1 MSVIYGWMIFYSAT
15 YISARVAEDENGG
28 SVIVSGGRKLIYT
41 TLGQNLPFIAGAVI
55 AAAAAVC
62 AVVTLV
68 RFRKKRCAAVLTA
81 LTAAFI
87 VTMLFVNTDIAGIY
101 ILRYVVPGTVR
112 NIVDSS
118 GPYSFRWLKF
128 CLPAMSVLFMI
139 PTFFRTGAL
148 RHVTYELTLFFLFNS
163 AHRTTLLCLKIYPAV
178 SPVLFPIPAVF
189 VKNAKN

>member
-1 MSVIYGWMIFYSAT
+1 MNKTFALVLRTVSASAALCMSVIYGWMIFYSAT

-68 RFRKKRCAAVLTA
+68 RFRKTA

-87 VTMLFVNTDIAGIY
+87 VTMLFVNTDIAEIY
-101 ILRYVVPGTVR
+101 ILRYVLPGTVR

-139 PTFFRTGAL
+139 PTFFSDR
-148 RHVTYELTLFFLFNS
+148 S
-163 AHRTTLLCLKIYPAV
+163 APAC
-178 SPVLFPIPAVF
+178 
-189 VKNAKN
+189 NG

>member
-1 MSVIYGWMIFYSAT
+1 MNKTFAFVLRTVSASAALCMSVIYGWMIFYSAT

-68 RFRKKRCAAVLTA
+68 RFRKKRSAAVLTA

-87 VTMLFVNTDIAGIY
+87 VTMLFVNTDIAEIY

-139 PTFFRTGAL
+139 PTFFPDR
-148 RHVTYELTLFFLFNS
+148 S
-163 AHRTTLLCLKIYPAV
+163 APAC
-178 SPVLFPIPAVF
+178 
-189 VKNAKN
+189 NG